1 MVISYA
7 RFREAPGVSHK
18 KVKVKSQNL
27 EEAKLI
33 ARDFNLNLVTAR
45 ILAARGYKSD
55 LKLKNFIQP
64 TLKEGLPSPKDL
76 LNLDKAAK
84 LIAKTAEA
92 GKSIAICCD
101 FDVDGLSG
109 AAQVQHFFASQKISS
124 RVFVPNRFKDGY
136 GLNTAMVEEIAR
148 EKFSLLLT
156 IDYGTS
162 NISELKLARK
172 LGLKTIV
179 MDHHHVAEVPPAD
192 IFINPQQKGCGFADG
207 ILCAAGLAWY
217 LILQLR
223 TALKSAKDTDPKLY
237 LDLACLGTIC
247 DMVPLIDTNRVI
259 ARRGLELLSK
269 TERPGLLALKEVI
282 GSKNVMS
289 CTDVSFGIG
298 PRLNAAG
305 RMLSGDL
312 VIELLAGSDSIAAK
326 KIAKQLNKLNA
337 ERQEAEKKVKADV
350 IKQVEG
356 MGTIPAAI
364 VVWDSEFHTGVIGIV
379 AQRLVELFYRP
390 AVVMGA
396 DEDGCYKGSV
406 RGIKDFSVVD
416 ALAAVSEHLEK
427 FGGHAGA
434 GGFSVKKENVDAFAG
449 AFVDECRKRLKEI
462 DTKQYAEADSEA
474 DLADIDMAL
483 VEELKNFAPCGIGNP
498 NPSLLVR
505 NLTVASVKVLKK
517 THLKVVFKSGRK
529 IMSGL
534 MWGHASHPDISA
546 GAKVNAVVRP
556 GLNEYNGRTE
566 IQLTVQAVE
575 AV

>member
-7 RFREAPGVSHK
+7 RFRETPGVSYK
-18 KVKVKSQNL
+18 KIKVKPQNL
-27 EEAKLI
+27 DEAKII
-33 ARDFNLNLVTAR
+33 AIDFNLNLVTAR

-76 LNLDKAAK
+76 KNLEEAAK
-84 LIAKTAEA
+84 LIAEIAEA
-92 GKSIAICCD
+92 KKNIAICCD

-109 AAQVQHFFASQKISS
+109 AAQVQHFFASQNIKS
-124 RVFVPNRFKDGY
+124 RVFVPDRFKDGY
-136 GLNTAMVEEIAR
+136 GLNSGMIEEIAR
-148 EKFSLLLT
+148 EKFDLLLT

-192 IFINPQQKGCGFADG
+192 IFINPQQDGCNFADG

-217 LILQLR
+217 LILQLKKTLK
-223 TALKSAKDTDPKLY
+223 TASDIDPKLY

-247 DMVPLIDTNRVI
+247 DMVPLIDSNRVI

-269 TERPGLLALKEVI
+269 TKRPGLLALKELI
-282 GSKNVMS
+282 GSKQEMS

-312 VIELLAGSDSIAAK
+312 VIELLSGDDSIAAK
-326 KIAKQLNKLNA
+326 KIARQLNKLNA
-337 ERQEAEKKVKADV
+337 ERQEAEKVVKANA
-350 IKQVEG
+350 IKQIEG
-356 MGTIPAAI
+356 MRTIPAAI
-364 VVWDSEFHTGVIGIV
+364 VVWDSSFHTGVIGIV
-379 AQRLVELFYRP
+379 AQRLAEMFYRP
-390 AVVMGA
+390 AIVMGA

-416 ALAAVSEHLEK
+416 ALASVSEHLEK
-427 FGGHAGA
+427 FGGHKGA
-434 GGFSVKKENVDAFAG
+434 GGFSVKKENVDAFAT
-449 AFVDECRKRLKEI
+449 AFVDECRKRLHEI
-462 DTKQYAEADSEA
+462 DTTQYAEADSEA

-483 VEELKNFAPCGIGNP
+483 ISELKNFAPCGIGNP
-498 NPSLLVR
+498 NPSLLLR
-505 NLTVASVKVLKK
+505 DLTISSVKVLKK
-517 THLKVVFKSGRK
+517 THLKLVFKSGRK
-529 IMSGL
+529 IVSGL
-534 MWGHASHPDISA
+534 MWGYASHPEVSP

-556 GLNEYNGRTE
+556 GINEYNGRTE
-566 IQLTVQAVE
+566 IQLTVLAVE
-575 AV
+575 GA